1 LLDELYGPGLS
12 PEKNVKERDAEF
24 YVNVDVQARSVQFH
38 EKDMK
43 YRRGVVLSLSED
55 A

>member
-1 LLDELYGPGLS
+1 MRRR
-12 PEKNVKERDAEF
+12 RDAEF
-24 YVNVDVQARSVQFH
+24 YVNVDVEARSVEFH
-38 EKDMK
+38 EKDTD